1 MIFDR
6 VQQLII
12 KQLAVDADAVT
23 MSTSFVDDL
32 GTDSLD
38 IAELTM
44 AIEEEFDLPELE
56 EDVLSGLYT
65 VGDVVKYISEQIGD

>member
-1 MIFDR
+1 MIFDQI
-6 VQQLII
+6 QQLIM
-12 KQLAVDADAVT
+12 KQFAVDEDAVT

-32 GTDSLD
+32 GADSLD

-44 AIEEEFDLPELE
+44 ALEEEFDLPELE
-56 EDVLSGLYT
+56 DEELSALQT